1 MSLARSRR
9 MTDDRCL
16 YRTEVCLAE
25 RQLRGPHSR
34 RRCSRCGGS
43 NRRRPTSAEHA
54 VHLDVE
60 PPTVSDNRDESAT
73 ISPQVLVPTINSAV
87 PANDNNPIEDT
98 LLVDTPAA
106 PEPTVEVGSSQR
118 QHSASRTPRY
128 HRHRRL
134 TKADSS
140 VSTSLLPTPPSLDDS
155 FFPRCVCCSQPR
167 DYLAAGRRKL
177 PGRSVLR

>member
-1 MSLARSRR
+1 

-25 RQLRGPHSR
+25 RQLRGPYSR

-106 PEPTVEVGSSQR
+106 PEPTVKLE
-118 QHSASRTPRY
+118 A
-128 HRHRRL
+128 
-134 TKADSS
+134 ANDN
-140 VSTSLLPTPPSLDDS
+140 TPP
-155 FFPRCVCCSQPR
+155 
-167 DYLAAGRRKL
+167 AEL
-177 PGRSVLR
+177 PATTDTDG